1 MRATL
6 LGTETIAAR
15 MAAGRTSGF
24 DYLRAVLSV
33 AVIAFHSI
41 ITCYGPGYELQ
52 FWQGWWR
59 PPIAL
64 ILPAFFG
71 LSGFLVAGSLARSAT
86 IVEFLTLR
94 AVRLVPALFVE
105 VVISALLLGPLLTSA
120 SLQDY
125 FTDHRFYSYWL
136 NIIGEI
142 HFELPALFTGNPD
155 PGRVNLQLWT
165 IPIELKC
172 YLLLAATALIG
183 AARRKGRMLIVLVL
197 MMVLLPMDDALKGQD
212 LLPTGTVTATIMIE
226 SFLAGVTLFLFRDQV
241 PLSVPLFL
249 LSAALSLLCLADR
262 HASYVACLPITYL
275 TLYIGLAP
283 LPRSWLARLGDY
295 SYGLYVYGYALQQ
308 SYADLLPG
316 YRVWW
321 LSLLAVLPTAVL
333 CAILSWHFVERPALN
348 HRRAVVAAV
357 LAALAWCR
365 YRAAGVLRR
374 PDIRQTPHTQSVAFA
389 LSSDP
394 WRGAELPSA
403 PLQGGSIGSGDGGAG
418 DGFDDKT
425 GGARG
430 RRDDRG
436 FGGAAGAGGG

>member
-1 MRATL
+1 MRNL
-6 LGTETIAAR
+6 MFGNETIAER
-15 MAAGRTSGF
+15 IEAGRTSGF
-24 DYLRAVLSV
+24 DYVRAVLSL

-71 LSGFLVAGSLARSAT
+71 LSGFLVAGSLARTAT

-120 SLQDY
+120 SLPEY
-125 FTDHRFYSYWL
+125 VTDHRFYTYWL
-136 NIIGEI
+136 NIVGEI
-142 HFELPALFTGNPD
+142 HFELPGLFTGNPD
-155 PGRVNLQLWT
+155 PSRVNLQLWT

-172 YLLLAATALIG
+172 YLLLAAIALIG
-183 AARRKGRMLIVLVL
+183 AARRKWRMLLVLAL

-249 LSAALSLLCLADR
+249 FSVALSLLCLADR
-262 HASYVACLPITYL
+262 HAAYVACLPVTYV
-275 TLYIGLAP
+275 TIYIGLAP

-308 SYADLLPG
+308 SYADLLPN
-316 YRVWW
+316 YRIWW
-321 LSLLAVLPTAVL
+321 LSLLAVLPAAIL

-348 HRRAVVAAV
+348 RRRVVVAAV
-357 LAALAWCR
+357 QAALTWCR
-365 YRAAGVLRR
+365 FRAVTVWRR
-374 PDIRQTPHTQSVAFA
+374 DIRQTPHTQSVAFA

-394 WRGAELPSA
+394 WHRAEPSA
-403 PLQGGSIGSGDGGAG
+403 PVPGKSIGGGQGGAG
-418 DGFDDKT
+418 DGFDDET

-436 FGGAAGAGGG
+436 FGRAAGAGGG